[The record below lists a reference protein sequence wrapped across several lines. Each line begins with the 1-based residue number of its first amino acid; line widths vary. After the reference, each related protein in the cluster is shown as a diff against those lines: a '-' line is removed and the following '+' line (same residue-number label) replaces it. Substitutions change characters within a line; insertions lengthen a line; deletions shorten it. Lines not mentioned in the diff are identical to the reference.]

1 MNNFVIGLKRFFT
14 NKNVI
19 TILLVIVILG
29 VLFWGYK
36 STIEKETNP
45 VTVPVAARE
54 IAPQTKITND
64 DVTEAKIAGSML
76 SSNVVRS
83 KDFIVTQYTKVNVTV
98 PEGSVFYT
106 EWLDDEENIPG
117 NWLELLDR
125 EADEKGWYMDVDLV
139 STYGNSVVP
148 NSYIDI
154 YMKATAD
161 NGTVMFGRLL
171 KDVKVL
177 VVHDSTGNNVFSS
190 TNEDEEPAH
199 IGFGVNPDTYI
210 LLNKIGYLYDVELII
225 SPRGVTP
232 PEEGYAI
239 VTSSTLRDYVD
250 ARTITVEEDEI
261 TKEEVEET
269 STQEVKPT
277 A

>member
-190 TNEDEEPAH
+190 TNGDEEPAH